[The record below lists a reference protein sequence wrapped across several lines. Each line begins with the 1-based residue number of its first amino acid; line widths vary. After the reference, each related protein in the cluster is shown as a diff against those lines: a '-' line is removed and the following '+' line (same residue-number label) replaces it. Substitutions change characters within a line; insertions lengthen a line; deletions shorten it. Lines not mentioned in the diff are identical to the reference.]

1 VPWGFGFGA
10 FGAFGAQLASFA
22 AGGQSFTDVL
32 ENAIPIAIDS
42 AFPIPAPQYSP
53 FDNPGAF
60 FTSLMLPSAARPFVE
75 YTMNVDSFGR
85 EIYQNRINQF
95 GSPYTGGEM
104 LPEAYTMA
112 SSFLA
117 DIANQVGMDVP
128 EFLSPKTLHFFT
140 NSYMDGI
147 ARIGASGVGLA
158 SYLADERA
166 FDPKEDLLFI
176 ASFLGRSSSVDA
188 REFADVSKEV
198 SKIRNQLNIFK
209 DSPEQLA
216 QFLYRNPNA
225 PFAVDQFDKIVNGS
239 LRAVRQRANQIRRDP
254 NLSIGE
260 KRKLLDEL
268 NSEQRNPYMRAAIE
282 AVKAWM

>member
-1 VPWGFGFGA
+1 
-10 FGAFGAQLASFA
+10 
-22 AGGQSFTDVL
+22 
-32 ENAIPIAIDS
+32 
-42 AFPIPAPQYSP
+42 
-53 FDNPGAF
+53 
-60 FTSLMLPSAARPFVE
+60 
-75 YTMNVDSFGR
+75 
-85 EIYQNRINQF
+85 
-95 GSPYTGGEM
+95 M

-158 SYLADERA
+158 SALGGEREI
-166 FDPKEDLLFI
+166 DLKEDVLPI

-188 REFADVSKEV
+188 REYADVSKEV
-198 SKIRNQLNIFK
+198 SKIRNQLKIFE

-216 QFLYRNPNA
+216 RYLERNPNA
-225 PFAVDQFDKIVNGS
+225 QIVVGEFDKIVNGP
-239 LRAVRQRANQIRRDP
+239 LRDVRQRANQIRRDP